1 MLPTALIDLTTLL
14 ASLTALGPFFAS
26 LKPFVASVPTSPG
39 RTPSQHLLK
48 CALWPVP
55 YLPLR
60 GGVEVRPWTAG
71 KVAWAREGVDRVVA
85 AALAAKA
92 RGELP
97 IAALVASPPQS
108 ILPRKDDSLIPP
120 TPGIRAEA
128 ADSRTTTG
136 LPLRHAVLDAVRQVA
151 TLRTGPPFANATPAR
166 NGADYLL
173 TSLTLF
179 TTHEPCV
186 MCAMAL
192 LHSRVREV
200 VVVLPSQSGG
210 LGSAIG
216 VQSEQGLN
224 HKFEVYCAPA
234 DALTAEQR
242 QALAV
247 DGALSI

>member
-1 MLPTALIDLTTLL
+1 MA
-14 ASLTALGPFFAS
+14 ALGPFFAG

-39 RTPSQHLLK
+39 RTPSQHVLK

-71 KVAWAREGVDRVVA
+71 KIAWAREGVERVVA

-97 IAALVASPPQS
+97 IAAVVASPPAS
-108 ILPRKDDSLIPP
+108 ILPKKDDSLIPP
-120 TPGIRAEA
+120 TPGIRAES
-128 ADSRTTTG
+128 ADSRTSTG
-136 LPLRHAVLDAVRQVA
+136 LPLRHAVLNAVRQVA

-200 VVVLPSQSGG
+200 VVVRPSPTGG
-210 LGSAIG
+210 LGTAIG

-224 HKFEVYCAPA
+224 HKFEVYRAPA
-234 DALTAEQR
+234 DALTVEQR
-242 QALAV
+242 IALTV
-247 DGALSI
+247 DDALSI

>member
-1 MLPTALIDLTTLL
+1 M
-14 ASLTALGPFFAS
+14 
-26 LKPFVASVPTSPG
+26 
-39 RTPSQHLLK
+39 
-48 CALWPVP
+48 P

-71 KVAWAREGVDRVVA
+71 KVAWIRDGVDRVVA
-85 AALAAKA
+85 EALAARA

-97 IAALVASPPQS
+97 IAAFVASPPPS
-108 ILPRKDDSLIPP
+108 VLPTNDDTLIAP
-120 TPGIRAEA
+120 TPLLRASA
-128 ADSRTTTG
+128 TDTRTTTG
-136 LPLRHAVLDAVRQVA
+136 LPLRHAVLNAIRRIAD
-151 TLRTGPPFANATPAR
+151 LRTGPPFANTTPAR

-186 MCAMAL
+186 MCSMAV

-200 VVVLPSQSGG
+200 VVVLPTRSGG

-224 HKFEVYCAPA
+224 HKFEVYRAPA

-242 QALAV
+242 QALALAPDV
-247 DGALSI
+247 SI